1 MADRRGFVPTDRRS
15 AFPADRRA
23 FLPVVVWL
31 LAGCRALP
39 WSGVEPQVAP
49 LPVAGGS
56 TAAVNGASPLP
67 DATGQTAEGNSGRLA
82 GPVNRPTGTDRTATT
97 DSTDDVVRTAVNV
110 FGATRADVPGDS
122 AAPDE
127 PAWDIDV
134 QSFETHDRVAY
145 YVALFT
151 DRGRERFVQRLSRG
165 TRYDAMIRA
174 KLRAGGLPE
183 DLTFLALVES
193 GYDPHAYSR
202 AAAVGMW
209 QFMSSTARALGLR
222 VDWWMDE
229 RRDPSRSTD
238 GAVRYLNELQRQFG
252 SLYLATA
259 AYNGG
264 PGRIAR
270 GLTRFAD
277 ELDGRDGEDR
287 FFALAEQNYL
297 RAETKNYVPQIIA
310 AALVG
315 KFPQRY
321 GLAVD
326 SQPLYAYDSVDV
338 APGAALATIAMVTGL
353 DGSTLRE
360 LNPAILRGITPPD
373 ARSWM
378 RVPAGRGPSAQ
389 AALDTVPAD
398 LLQGYRT
405 VSAPA
410 KVVTLATLASRYDV
424 TAGQLR
430 WFNPGLKTSR
440 KGRLVAGQSIRI
452 PNRDALTFAR
462 DLPDPAIERYASS
475 AGRGVSGT
483 RAIHVVRRGETIG
496 GIARRY
502 WLSEA
507 RLKAMNG
514 LRGSRILAG
523 QTLVVR
529 GGRSGTAIAGRATA
543 GTTGAGKA
551 TAGKAKKPTA
561 GKAKKPTAKKPTA
574 GKAKKPTAK
583 KPPAKKP
590 PAKKPT
596 TKKPA
601 PKKPARSAT
610 GGGR

>member
-1 MADRRGFVPTDRRS
+1 M
-15 AFPADRRA
+15 ADRRA
-23 FLPVVVWL
+23 FLPIVTWL
-31 LAGCRALP
+31 LVGCRARP
-39 WSGVEPQVAP
+39 WSGADPQVAP
-49 LPVAGGS
+49 VPAASGSAVVANG
-56 TAAVNGASPLP
+56 TAPIP
-67 DATGQTAEGNSGRLA
+67 DAPGQAAEGNGVRPAGAPGRS
-82 GPVNRPTGTDRTATT
+82 VTVDRSAMA
-97 DSTDDVVRTAVNV
+97 DSADDVVRAAVDM
-110 FGATRADVPGDS
+110 FGSTRAEIPADS
-122 AAPDE
+122 AAPE
-127 PAWDIDV
+127 ESAWDIDV
-134 QSFETHDRVAY
+134 RSFETHDRVAH

-209 QFMSSTARALGLR
+209 QFMSSTARAIGLR

-229 RRDPSRSTD
+229 RRDPARATD

-264 PGRIAR
+264 PGRISR
-270 GLTRFAD
+270 GLSRFAD

-321 GLAVD
+321 GLTID
-326 SQPLYAYDSVDV
+326 SLAPYAYDSVEV
-338 APGAALATIAMVTGL
+338 TPGAALATIATVTGL
-353 DGSTLRE
+353 HGPALRE
-360 LNPAILRGITPPD
+360 LNPAMLRGITPPD
-373 ARSWM
+373 SRSWL
-378 RVPAGRGPSAQ
+378 RVPVGAGLSAQ
-389 AALDTVPAD
+389 GALDSMPAE
-398 LLQGYRT
+398 LLRGYQT
-405 VSAPA
+405 VSSP
-410 KVVTLATLASRYDV
+410 KQTVTLATLAARHDV

-430 WFNPGLKTSR
+430 WYNPGLKTSR

-452 PNRDALTFAR
+452 PNRDALQFAR
-462 DLPDPAIERYASS
+462 DLPDPGIERYASTTS
-475 AGRGVSGT
+475 RGASGS
-483 RAIHVVRRGETIG
+483 RAVHVVRRGETIG

-502 WLSEA
+502 GLSEG

-529 GGRSGTAIAGRATA
+529 GGRSGTATAGRATA
-543 GTTGAGKA
+543 GTTVARKA
-551 TAGKAKKPTA
+551 TAGT
-561 GKAKKPTAKKPTA
+561 AKKPTAKKPTA
-574 GKAKKPTAK
+574 KKPTAKKPTAK
-583 KPPAKKP
+583 KPTAKKP
-590 PAKKPT
+590 APRKAAAKSGAK
-596 TKKPA
+596 KKPA

>member
-1 MADRRGFVPTDRRS
+1 M
-15 AFPADRRA
+15 ADRRA
-23 FLPVVVWL
+23 FLPIVTWL
-31 LAGCRALP
+31 LVGCRALP
-39 WSGVEPQVAP
+39 WSGADPQVAP
-49 LPVAGGS
+49 VPAASGSAVVANG
-56 TAAVNGASPLP
+56 TAPIPDSP
-67 DATGQTAEGNSGRLA
+67 GQAAEGNGVRPAGAPGRS
-82 GPVNRPTGTDRTATT
+82 VTVDRTAMA
-97 DSTDDVVRTAVNV
+97 DSADDVVRAAVDM
-110 FGATRADVPGDS
+110 FGGTRAEVPADS
-122 AAPDE
+122 SAPDE

-134 QSFETHDRVAY
+134 RSFETHDRVAY

-209 QFMSSTARALGLR
+209 QFMSSTARAIGLR

-229 RRDPSRSTD
+229 RRDPARSTD

-264 PGRIAR
+264 PGRISR
-270 GLTRFAD
+270 GLSRFAD

-321 GLAVD
+321 GLTID
-326 SQPLYAYDSVDV
+326 SLAPYAYDSVEV
-338 APGAALATIAMVTGL
+338 TPGAALATIATVTGL
-353 DGSTLRE
+353 DGPVLRE

-373 ARSWM
+373 TRSWLH
-378 RVPAGRGPSAQ
+378 VPAGTGLAAQ
-389 AALDTVPAD
+389 AALDTVPAE
-398 LLQGYRT
+398 LLRGYQT
-405 VSAPA
+405 VTSP
-410 KVVTLATLASRYDV
+410 KQLITLATLAARHDV

-452 PNRDALTFAR
+452 PNRDALQFAR
-462 DLPDPAIERYASS
+462 DLPDPGIERYASTAS
-475 AGRGVSGT
+475 RGASGA

-502 WLSEA
+502 GVSEG

-529 GGRSGTAIAGRATA
+529 GGTAKKATAGRATA
-543 GTTGAGKA
+543 GKAAAKKA
-551 TAGKAKKPTA
+551 TAGT
-561 GKAKKPTAKKPTA
+561 AKKPTAKKLTTKKATA
-574 GKAKKPTAK
+574 GNKSTAKKATAK
-583 KPPAKKP
+583 KPAAKKTG
-590 PAKKPT
+590 KGSKG
-596 TKKPA
+596 
-601 PKKPARSAT
+601 RSGT
-610 GGGR
+610 R